1 MIDIAQAVV
10 FCPETGMEV
19 IKCSPAPFLPFREK
33 CCQNFERFSPV
44 RLRENRRES
53 VEGSSVAS
61 RVLEN
66 LNNSFNRYS
75 ALNLSGRKEAKS
87 KYIVD
92 ARNIDGKLSDDV
104 VKHFNRD
111 SALSLSGRRKEDK
124 EDKSKI
130 ENMKTTLTKD
140 INTIRETIT
149 SISSPHGY
157 KRKHSN
163 LINEDRKEIA
173 AVDLTIDLCDSI
185 NHDDDDEEVEISTV
199 KRRKLFK
206 DCEKDQGND

>member
-1 MIDIAQAVV
+1 M
-10 FCPETGMEV
+10 
-19 IKCSPAPFLPFREK
+19 
-33 CCQNFERFSPV
+33 
-44 RLRENRRES
+44 
-53 VEGSSVAS
+53 EGSSVAS

-87 KYIVD
+87 KDIAD
-92 ARNIDGKLSDDV
+92 NKSIDEKLSDYV
-104 VKHFNRD
+104 GKHFNRC
-111 SALSLSGRRKEDK
+111 SALNLSGRRKEDK
-124 EDKSKI
+124 EVKSKM

-140 INTIRETIT
+140 INTIREAIT

-173 AVDLTIDLCDSI
+173 AVDLTIDLCDTI
-185 NHDDDDEEVEISTV
+185 KHDDDDEKVDIPTV

-206 DCEKDQGND
+206 DGEKD